1 MTNDERWT
9 LYQSAGFRQTIG
21 ISLLDWA
28 GYWSAPGVIEQE
40 ISDET
45 QRAQTRAAVRIITTD
60 LSRAVKIVAALT
72 ISDDAI
78 KAAAPDVPE
87 ETIRQAVVRV
97 MAQKLEWLTGI
108 TPPEPDPET
117 A

>member
-1 MTNDERWT
+1 MTNQERWN
-9 LYQSAGFRQTIG
+9 LYESGTYRQTISL
-21 ISLLDWA
+21 SLLDWA
-28 GYWSAPGVIEQE
+28 GYWSAPGVIDAE

-45 QRAQTRAAVRIITTD
+45 QKAQTRAAVRIITTD

-108 TPPEPDPET
+108 ANTEPGE
-117 A
+117 